1 MTDPGLNTRLRQRS
15 RRAGIMIGISMALT
29 IAVCVAGFS
38 VIYAALDG
46 FTGDFVSRDAP
57 TAVPTNARQTTE
69 VAQVAGGAQGQPSAQ
84 PTADTAAA
92 APTTVPTEAPV
103 ATASPSAFAPNYQ
116 ITSTSTVNLRS
127 GPGVKGN
134 ATITA
139 LSPQTPLQFLNDRQ
153 KTTDPDG
160 DGFSGDWLKFRTESG
175 DDGWVREIDVGTY
188 VP

>member
-1 MTDPGLNTRLRQRS
+1 MTEPGLNTRLRQRS

-57 TAVPTNARQTTE
+57 TVE
-69 VAQVAGGAQGQPSAQ
+69 
-84 PTADTAAA
+84 PTASASNDS
-92 APTTVPTEAPV
+92 V
-103 ATASPSAFAPNYQ
+103 ATGSIGQTQQAARPIDTIVVESPTAGSIAPPTATPSAFTPNYQ
-116 ITSTSTVNLRS
+116 ITGSSSVYLRS
-127 GPGVKGN
+127 GPGTSSQPVTTLDP
-134 ATITA
+134 ATK
-139 LSPQTPLQFLNDRQ
+139 LEFLNDRV
-153 KTTDPDG
+153 KTDDPAN

-175 DDGWVREIDVGTY
+175 DEGWVREIDVGTY